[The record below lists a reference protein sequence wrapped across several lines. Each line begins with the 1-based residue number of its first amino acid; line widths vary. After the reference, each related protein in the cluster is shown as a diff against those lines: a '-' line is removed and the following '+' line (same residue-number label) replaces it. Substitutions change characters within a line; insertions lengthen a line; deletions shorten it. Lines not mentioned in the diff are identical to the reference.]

1 MSTQKPVPVL
11 MYHQI
16 TPRPHPAM
24 LKYSVTPAKF
34 RMQMAWLAWA
44 GYRPVTLDAVLTA
57 RTGRGSLPR
66 QPVVITF
73 DDGFQDSWNFAVP
86 VLQSR
91 GFSAIFFLVAGL
103 IGARSTWLLSEKGVE
118 FPLLDWTA
126 ARGLEA
132 AGLECGAHSMTHPR
146 LAALDSAAC
155 RRELHDSR
163 LRLEDRLGRPVIHLA
178 YPFGSYDPRVR
189 AAARET
195 GYETACSVRIGL
207 SPANDDPLALHRV
220 PVLGTDSLA
229 DFVARLRTAKT
240 VRDVALSVVR
250 RARRRLIPHRGLGT

>member
-1 MSTQKPVPVL
+1 MSTQHAVPVL

-24 LKYSVTPAKF
+24 LKYSVTPASF
-34 RMQMAWLAWA
+34 RRQMAWLAWA
-44 GYRPVTLDAVLTA
+44 GYRPVTLDAVLAA
-57 RTGRGSLPR
+57 RAGLGRLPR
-66 QPVVITF
+66 HPVVITF
-73 DDGFQDSWNFAVP
+73 DDGFEDSWTYAVP

-91 GFSAIFFLVAGL
+91 GFTAIFFLVAGL
-103 IGARSTWLLSEKGVE
+103 VGKRSTWLLSEKGVE

-146 LAALDSAAC
+146 LAALDPTDC
-155 RRELHDSR
+155 RRELHESR
-163 LRLEDRLGRPVIHLA
+163 LRLEDRLGRAVIHLA
-178 YPFGSYDPRVR
+178 YPFGSYDARVR
-189 AAARET
+189 ELAGET

-207 SPANDDPLALHRV
+207 SPADDDPLALHRV

-229 DFVARLRTAKT
+229 DFVVRLRTAERVKDIAHR
-240 VRDVALSVVR
+240 VLR
-250 RARRRLIPHRGLGT
+250 RARRRLIPRILRA